1 MGKGV
6 HNPVSESGISVL
18 KFRNFVWKIL
28 LVPRLTSTGT
38 GNGTV
43 SGQTQLFKDSDRASL
58 RSNYK
63 WAVKCIEEWV
73 HFYSLISTIEEIP
86 LRWGADRTERA
97 DGTCEGLAGC
107 KCGAGRGLD
116 GVIR

>member
-6 HNPVSESGISVL
+6 HNPVPGISVL
-18 KFRNFVWKIL
+18 KFRNFVCKIL
-28 LVPRLTSTGT
+28 RIPRPTWTGT
-38 GNGTV
+38 GNGTA
-43 SGQTQLFKDSDRASL
+43 SAQKQLCKDSDRTSL
-58 RSNYK
+58 RANYK

-86 LRWGADRTERA
+86 PRWGADRTERE